1 MCMASTEVETTATLL
16 RLVGDGHVV
25 MQDSEW
31 LTRNQV
37 VKARRP
43 AWKWTLSTQRGLA
56 DLLPQIIPYLT
67 GKRERAE
74 QLLEELRG

>member
-1 MCMASTEVETTATLL
+1 MGNSEVETTATLL

-25 MQDSEW
+25 MQDNPALHPTGYPIRANKVLWVWS
-31 LTRNQV
+31 LTSI
-37 VKARRP
+37 A
-43 AWKWTLSTQRGLA
+43 GLR

-74 QLLEELRG
+74 SLLEMI